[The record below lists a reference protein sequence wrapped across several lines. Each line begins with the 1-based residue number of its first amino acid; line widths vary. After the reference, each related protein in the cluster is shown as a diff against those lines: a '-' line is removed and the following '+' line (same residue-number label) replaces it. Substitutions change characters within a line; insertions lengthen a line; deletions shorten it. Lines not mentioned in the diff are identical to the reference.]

1 MDQALKL
8 VDEMSAEANEDLFLH
23 SYVLD
28 IKKQAYLLVFEIKS
42 KLFRKVEVAEVSKY
56 LKPMVPID
64 DVCKELQRH
73 FHEDGYDIQIDKAGD
88 DGGTISCVVK
98 SSMAEQKLQEQALQL
113 FEKTKQL
120 NRQYLDQRE
129 KVEKFQSNR

>member
-1 MDQALKL
+1 MTT
-8 VDEMSAEANEDLFLH
+8 EANEDLFLH

-42 KLFRKVEVAEVSKY
+42 KLFRKVEAAEVAKY
-56 LKPMVPID
+56 LQPMVPID

-73 FHEDGYDIQIDKAGD
+73 FQEDGYDIKADKVGD
-88 DGGTISCVVK
+88 AGGTISCVVK
-98 SSMAEQKLQEQALQL
+98 SSMAPEQKLQEQALQL

-129 KVEKFQSNR
+129 KVEKFQSSK